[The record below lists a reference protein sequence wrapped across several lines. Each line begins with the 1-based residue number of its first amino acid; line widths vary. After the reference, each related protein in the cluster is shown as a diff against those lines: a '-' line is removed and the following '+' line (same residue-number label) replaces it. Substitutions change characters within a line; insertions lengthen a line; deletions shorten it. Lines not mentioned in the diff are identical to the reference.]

1 MLGGAFN
8 PPHIGHLVLAQEA
21 ASQLGLDLVL
31 LVPTGTPPH
40 RRIDPEPGPAV
51 RLEMARLA
59 AAADPLLEASS
70 IEVERQG
77 PSYSFRTL
85 ELLRDRRPDDELT
98 LLIGADAAA
107 HLDDWREPRRVL
119 DLARVAVAG
128 RPGTALEAAEAALRR
143 LEAGERVEAIRM
155 PEIGVSSTAIRR
167 RVAAGRPIRYL
178 VPDPVAA
185 LIAERGLYRAPVAA

>member
-85 ELLRDRRPDDELT
+85 ELLRDRRPDDEFT

-143 LEAGERVEAIRM
+143 LEAGERAEAIRM